1 MDFADYNVEVMKLAS
16 YIAPAVKD
24 KFETLSVD
32 LKNYILSRDVKINNM
47 FDLIAELNKIVE
59 KEE

>member
-1 MDFADYNVEVMKLAS
+1 MDFADYNVEVMEMAS

-59 KEE
+59 EEE